1 MDRRILHVDMD
12 AFFASVEQLDRPEL
26 RGRPV
31 LVGGSPDGR
40 GVVCAASYEAR
51 PSGCRSAMP
60 MSTAI
65 RLCPQAIIVPVRMS
79 RYRELSRAV
88 FTLFDEFSPLV
99 QPLSIDEAFLDLTG
113 TEGVNGP
120 AALTAKRLKERI
132 HQETGL
138 TASVGVAPN
147 KFLAKLASDLRKP
160 DGLVLI
166 EAGEVQRVLDPLP
179 VERLWGVGAATLR
192 RFHRL
197 GMRTVMDVRER
208 TLGEL
213 TRELG
218 SAGEH
223 FFRLARGMD
232 DRPVAPDREAK
243 SISHESTFARDVK
256 DAEVLLDVLS
266 RQVEDV
272 AYRLRR
278 HDLYA
283 RTLSLKLREGDFTT
297 LTRAATLP
305 AATHGTEVLWQEAR
319 RLFERWQAERPAPLR
334 LLGFAASG
342 LCGAEGRQ
350 LSLFTD
356 TDPRRDR
363 LDAAM
368 DRLRERFGPD
378 AVRRRPTRQQEE
390 TGK

>member
-1 MDRRILHVDMD
+1 MERRILHVDMD

-79 RYRELSRAV
+79 RYRELSRRV
-88 FTLFDEFSPLV
+88 FSLFDEFSPLV

-120 AALTAKRLKERI
+120 AVQAARRLKERI
-132 HQETGL
+132 RAETGL
-138 TASVGVAPN
+138 TASVGIAPN
-147 KFLAKLASDLRKP
+147 KFLAKLASELRKP
-160 DGLVLI
+160 DGLMVI
-166 EAGEVQRVLDPLP
+166 EAGEVRQMLDPLP

-192 RFHRL
+192 RFHHL
-197 GMRTVMDVRER
+197 GLRTVADVRER

-223 FFRLARGMD
+223 FFRLARGDD

-243 SISHESTFARDVK
+243 SISHETTFARDVA
-256 DAEVLLDVLS
+256 DAECLLDVLA

-283 RTLSLKLREGDFTT
+283 RTFSLKLREGDFTT
-297 LTRAATLP
+297 LTRAGTLP
-305 AATHGTEVLWQEAR
+305 TAAHATDVLWQEAR
-319 RLFERWQAERPAPLR
+319 RLFERWREERPAPLR
-334 LLGFAASG
+334 LLGFGASG
-342 LCGAEGRQ
+342 LTGAEGRQ
-350 LSLFTD
+350 LSLFAD
-356 TDPRRDR
+356 TDPRQER

-378 AVRRRPTRQQEE
+378 AVRRRPSRPTESPNS
-390 TGK
+390 

>member
-1 MDRRILHVDMD
+1 MNRQILHVDMD

-26 RGRPV
+26 RGHPV

-65 RLCPQAIIVPVRMS
+65 RLCPQAIIVPVRMA
-79 RYRELSRAV
+79 RYREMSRAV

-120 AALTAKRLKERI
+120 AAQAARRLKQRI
-132 HQETGL
+132 RQETGL

-160 DGLVLI
+160 DGLLLI
-166 EAGEVQRVLDPLP
+166 EEGEVQRVLDPLP

-197 GMRTVMDVRER
+197 GMRTVSDVRER

-213 TRELG
+213 SRELG

-223 FFRLARGMD
+223 FFRLARGDD

-243 SISHESTFARDVK
+243 SISHETTFARDVK
-256 DAEVLLDVLS
+256 DAECLLDVLA

-283 RTLSLKLREGDFTT
+283 RTFSLKLREGDFTT
-297 LTRAATLP
+297 LTRAGTLP
-305 AATHGTEVLWQEAR
+305 TAAHSTELLWQEAR
-319 RLFERWQAERPAPLR
+319 RLFERWHAERPAPLR
-334 LLGFAASG
+334 LLGFGASG

-350 LSLFTD
+350 LSLFAD
-356 TDPRRDR
+356 TDPRRER
-363 LDAAM
+363 LDAAT

-378 AVRRRPTRQQEE
+378 AVRRRPPRPT
-390 TGK
+390 

>member
-1 MDRRILHVDMD
+1 MERSILHVDMD
-12 AFFASVEQLDRPEL
+12 AFYASVEQLDRPEL

-31 LVGGSPDGR
+31 LVGGTPDGR

-65 RLCPQAIIVPVRMS
+65 RLCPQAVVLPVRMA
-79 RYRELSRAV
+79 RYREVSQAAFAV
-88 FTLFDEFSPLV
+88 FDEFSPLV

-120 AALTAKRLKERI
+120 APQAARRLKERVR
-132 HQETGL
+132 EATGL
-138 TASVGVAPN
+138 TASVGLAPN
-147 KFLAKLASDLRKP
+147 KFLAKLASELRKP
-160 DGLVLI
+160 DGLMVI
-166 EAGEVQRVLDPLP
+166 ASGHVQMVLDPLP
-179 VERLWGVGAATLR
+179 VERLWGVGTATLR

-197 GMRTVMDVRER
+197 GLRTVADVRER
-208 TLGEL
+208 TLMEL

-223 FFRLARGMD
+223 FYRLARGED
-232 DRPVAPDREAK
+232 DRQVAPDREAR
-243 SISHESTFARDVK
+243 SISHESTFARDVA
-256 DAEVLLDVLS
+256 DPEALLDVLS

-272 AYRLRR
+272 GYRLRR
-278 HDLYA
+278 HDLFA
-283 RTLSLKLREGDFTT
+283 RTCSLKLREGDFTT
-297 LTRAATLP
+297 LTRAGTLP
-305 AATHGTEVLWQEAR
+305 SPTHSTEALWEEAR
-319 RLFERWQAERPAPLR
+319 RLFERWRAERPAPLR

-342 LCGAEGRQ
+342 LGGDEGRQ
-350 LSLFTD
+350 LSLFAD

-378 AVRRRPTRQQEE
+378 AVRRRPTRSHERE
-390 TGK
+390 